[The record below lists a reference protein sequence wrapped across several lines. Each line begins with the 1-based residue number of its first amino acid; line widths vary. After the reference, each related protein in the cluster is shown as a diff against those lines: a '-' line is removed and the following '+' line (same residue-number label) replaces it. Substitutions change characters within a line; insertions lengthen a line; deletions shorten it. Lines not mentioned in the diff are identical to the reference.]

1 METLPS
7 EGAERRSRRLKVPH
21 LRVKVYAGVRC
32 GDGAEAIREV
42 VV

>member
-1 METLPS
+1 
-7 EGAERRSRRLKVPH
+7 VPH